1 MYGLREWPER
11 PRGKRTAG
19 KEQPWGKNNH
29 GLNGLYGLRGW
40 LSDHGERRPR
50 GKSNHGLRG
59 WIEWNIIA
67 TERRFIYVYRL
78 VLDAKPVRV
87 DAVAG

>member
-1 MYGLREWPER
+1 M
-11 PRGKRTAG
+11 G
-19 KEQPWGKNNH
+19 KED
-29 GLNGLYGLRGW
+29 RGVK
-40 LSDHGERRPR
+40 GPRR
-50 GKSNHGLRG
+50 KSNHGLRG

-67 TERRFIYVYRL
+67 TEEWFIYVYRL